1 MKYILN
7 ETKVRTTNNFKIND
21 LKIDLDIEEKEL
33 SKPLNKINYSIKNN
47 FDSKIGLKHNKY
59 NNIDINI
66 EEDTD
71 LINIDYDI
79 DDTNYLVDQININLK
94 DNTNSNIIICYKGNG
109 FHNLKLVLQANKLSI
124 SNISVINMLSSGKSF
139 ISYEAYLDENSSIN
153 INHIDLGGD
162 IKVTNYYSELN
173 GKESSINFNNIYIG
187 KNNDRID
194 MNYYAYN
201 KNINTDNKINIYG
214 LLNDNAYKTFKG
226 TIDFV
231 KGSSKSVGEES
242 EDVILLSDKAISTS
256 LPMLLCHED
265 DVVGSHGVST
275 GKIDSDKLFYLMSKG
290 LDYDE
295 SKKLIIMANYNKVIN
310 NIIEE
315 YKNQI
320 INYLDKEI

>member
-1 MKYILN
+1 MKYTLN

-33 SKPLNKINYSIKNN
+33 SKPLNTVNYSIKNN

-79 DDTNYLVDQININLK
+79 DDTNYLIDQININLK
-94 DNTNSNIIICYKGNG
+94 DKTNSNIIICYKGNG
-109 FHNLKLVLQANKLSI
+109 FHNLKLVLKSNELSI
-124 SNISVINMLSSGKSF
+124 SNISVINMLTSGKSF

-153 INHIDLGGD
+153 INHIDLGGE

-173 GKESSINFNNIYIG
+173 GKNSSISFNNIYIG
-187 KNNDRID
+187 KNSDRID
-194 MNYYAYN
+194 MNYYTYN

-214 LLNDNAYKTFKG
+214 LLNDNSYKTFKG
-226 TIDFV
+226 TIDFT
-231 KGSSKSVGEES
+231 KGSAKSNGEEI

-275 GKIDSDKLFYLMSKG
+275 GKIDGDKLFYLMSKG

-295 SKKLIIMANYNKVIN
+295 SKKLIIMANFNKVIN
-310 NIIEE
+310 NIKEE

-320 INYLDKEI
+320 IDYLDKEI

>member
-66 EEDTD
+66 EEDID

-214 LLNDNAYKTFKG
+214 LLNDNSYKTFKG

-295 SKKLIIMANYNKVIN
+295 SKKLIIMANFNKVIN
-310 NIIEE
+310 NIKEE

>member
-1 MKYILN
+1 MKYTLN
-7 ETKVRTTNNFKIND
+7 ETKVRTSNNFKIND

-194 MNYYAYN
+194 MNYYAFN

-295 SKKLIIMANYNKVIN
+295 SKKLIIMANFNKVIN
-310 NIIEE
+310 NIKED

-320 INYLDKEI
+320 IDYLDKEI